1 VTFGER
7 LFQEIAQGGGSE
19 IDLRIRETREI
30 AFLKG
35 NCDCSGALHETEL
48 LHDGKLV
55 PDVGIF
61 EDFAVTNGVDVDRH
75 PLDVIARARSSE
87 ELPA

>member
-1 VTFGER
+1 
-7 LFQEIAQGGGSE
+7 LFQEIAQGRGSE
-19 IDLRIRETREI
+19 IVLRIRETREI

-35 NCDCSGALHETEL
+35 NCDCSGAWHETEL